1 MSQTFTDDLYS
12 QSTVADTTLTNME
25 NNFAAL
31 KSLFSGSAAP
41 SNLVGFMPW
50 GDTTA
55 DHEILKRR
63 NEANDAWLAV
73 LSGDA
78 GFKVWV
84 YRNDTCE
91 GWVIDSAITD
101 RVLAVKGGSNAY
113 NVNGGVNAGTWTQPG
128 HTLTASEIPDHAH
141 SGTVNSDGAHT
152 HDVRTY
158 PYQESGGNGV
168 SLQADSSGTFTDI
181 SGAAL
186 SGGAHTHT
194 FTTDTDG
201 GGDGSHN
208 HGDTYRPAAA
218 VGTLQYPDL

>member
-1 MSQTFTDDLYS
+1 MSQAFTDDLYE
-12 QSTVADTTLTNME
+12 QSYAADTTLTNME

-31 KSLFSGSAAP
+31 KSSFSGNAAP
-41 SNLVGFMPW
+41 SNPVAFMLW
-50 GDTTA
+50 GDTSSG
-55 DHEILKRR
+55 DECLKRR
-63 NEANDAWLAV
+63 NDANDAWLAV
-73 LSGDA
+73 LCGDA
-78 GFKVWV
+78 SQKMYV

-91 GWVIDSAITD
+91 GWVIDATVTD

-128 HTLTASEIPDHAH
+128 HTLTASEIPDHSH
-141 SGTVNSDGAHT
+141 SGTTDSDAHT
-152 HDVRTY
+152 HNFDV
-158 PYQESGGNGV
+158 G
-168 SLQADSSGTFTDI
+168 SSGSFAIAATGTGVITSATTD
-181 SGAAL
+181 SY
-186 SGGAHTHT
+186 AHTHT